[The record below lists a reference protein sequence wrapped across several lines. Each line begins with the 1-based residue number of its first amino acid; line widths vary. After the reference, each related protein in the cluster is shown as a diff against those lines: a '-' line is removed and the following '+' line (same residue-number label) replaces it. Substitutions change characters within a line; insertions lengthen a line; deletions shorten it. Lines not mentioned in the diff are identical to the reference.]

1 MSTKII
7 KTTKNIEGRKEIYY
21 HSIKTINDKTH
32 QSPIIFWWTEEE
44 ARKKIEDYF
53 NKIKR
58 NI

>member
-1 MSTKII
+1 MKLKII
-7 KTTKNIEGRKEIYY
+7 KTTKKIEGKERTYY
-21 HSIKTINDKTH
+21 YARWKTIDETY

-53 NKIKR
+53 NKIK